1 MTPER
6 WKRISG
12 VFAEALA
19 LDPDAR
25 PAFLEVACRE
35 HPEDLSLIGQLLSR
49 DLAQPHLLE
58 GRELLAP
65 LQAPTPPGTL
75 VGRRLGA
82 YEVIAEIGRG
92 GMGVVYLATD
102 TRLGRLV
109 ALKALPVALA
119 GDPARRERLRHEARA
134 AAALSHPNIA
144 AIHALEETD
153 DAVYLVS
160 EFVRGRSL
168 RQALDGSPLPAP
180 EAMAVL
186 RGVAEALAAAHA
198 AGIVHR
204 DLKPE
209 NVLLTESGGVK
220 LVDFGLA
227 RFLRPPGDDQTRS
240 QLTRSGMVLGTP
252 GYMAPEQVRGEPVDA
267 RADVF
272 AWGALAFEV
281 VTGEPAFGA
290 RAATA
295 ALARILEAEVDLSPV
310 RARLPRPRAGDR
322 SMPAESAIGTLP
334 VGVGDRLGVDCGR
347 SPGNAS
353 AGPRRRARS
362 GRGAGPA
369 AVVAHP
375 PGQRGGDV
383 RGGAVAGVDRAHPRA
398 VGARGV
404 LRRARRGG
412 GRRVAAVEP
421 LVSLDLPPSGAGRAA
436 TALASPRALRRC
448 RLLAG
453 PRRRGLGGLLRVD
466 GARRAAGDDGAGAAR
481 RGAGHRAGHRAR
493 GVSRRRRLMRA
504 GAEHPRP
511 PSPAPPGC

>member
-58 GRELLAP
+58 GHELLAP

-75 VGRRLGA
+75 VGWRLGA

-252 GYMAPEQVRGEPVDA
+252 GYMAPEQVRGEPADA

-281 VTGEPAFGA
+281 VTGAPAFGA

-310 RARLPRPRAGDR
+310 RARGFHVLAPVIDR
-322 SMPAESAIGTLP
+322 CLQKAPSARYPSASAIVWELT
-334 VGVGDRLGVDCGR
+334 VGDRPATHPPDR
-347 SPGNAS
+347 D
-353 AGPRRRARS
+353 AGPGRDAAPGPLRWWRIHQASVAVTCAVALWPVWTVRTLGPWARAVFFVALAAAVLVVSLRLNLWFLSTFHLRALAEQRRRWRRLGLAADVVFSLALGAAAWVASS
-362 GRGAGPA
+362 GSMALA
-369 AVVAHP
+369 ALLVTMGLA
-375 PGQRGGDV
+375 
-383 RGGAVAGVDRAHPRA
+383 
-398 VGARGV
+398 
-404 LRRARRGG
+404 LL
-412 GRRVAAVEP
+412 VAALVIEP
-421 LVSLDLPPSGAGRAA
+421 A
-436 TALASPRALRRC
+436 TAREAFR
-448 RLLAG
+448 
-453 PRRRGLGGLLRVD
+453 
-466 GARRAAGDDGAGAAR
+466 DDDA
-481 RGAGHRAGHRAR
+481 
-493 GVSRRRRLMRA
+493 
-504 GAEHPRP
+504 
-511 PSPAPPGC
+511 